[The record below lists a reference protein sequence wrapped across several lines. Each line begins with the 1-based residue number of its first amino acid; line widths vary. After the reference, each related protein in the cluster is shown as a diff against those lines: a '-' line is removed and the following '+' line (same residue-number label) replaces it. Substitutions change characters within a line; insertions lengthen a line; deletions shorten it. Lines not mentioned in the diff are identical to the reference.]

1 MPAMRRLPFFTDEH
15 RRLAAKVDGFC
26 DADIATRCDRDE
38 HDTDAVSRE
47 YVRALAD
54 ASLLRFFEPLDVRA
68 CCLIRER
75 LAYGSPLA
83 DDLFAMQGLGGIPI
97 ARFGTPEQK
106 SRWLTAI
113 ENGAI
118 GAFALTEPEAG
129 SDPAGM
135 QLRAECDGP
144 ADDPRSGYR
153 LTGEKT
159 LISNAGIADIY
170 VVFARAADAPNG
182 EARFMALIVPG
193 DTPGLTFE
201 PVQLLSAHPI
211 GTMRFDGVSVPTA
224 QRLGAEGDGLRIALA
239 TLIRFRATVGAAA
252 CGMARRALDEALAH
266 VQSRRQF
273 GRPLAKFQAVQFML
287 ADMATELD
295 AAQLLVARAAWLADN
310 GDADGDSDSKPNA
323 KEEQLR
329 RAVSM
334 AKLFATDHAHGIIDR
349 AVQLF
354 GGRGL
359 IRGNPV
365 ERLYR
370 DIRALRIYEG
380 ASEIQR
386 LIIARTLV
394 DKG

>member
-1 MPAMRRLPFFTDEH
+1 MRRLPFFTGEH
-15 RRLAAKVDGFC
+15 RRLAAKVDDFC
-26 DADIATRCDRDE
+26 DAQVAPLCARDE
-38 HDTDAVSRE
+38 QDTDAVARE
-47 YVRALAD
+47 YVRRMAGARW
-54 ASLLRFFEPLDVRA
+54 LRFFNPPDVRA

-75 LAYGSPLA
+75 LAYSSPLA

-97 ARFGTPEQK
+97 ALFGAPEQK
-106 SRWLTAI
+106 SRWLNAI

-135 QLRAECDGP
+135 RLRAECQRTAHD
-144 ADDPRSGYR
+144 AESGYR

-159 LISNAGIADIY
+159 LISNAGLADVYI
-170 VVFARAADAPNG
+170 VFARADDAPTG
-182 EARFMALIVPG
+182 EPRFVAMIVPG
-193 DTPGLTFE
+193 DAPGLTIE
-201 PVQLLSAHPI
+201 PVQLISAHPI
-211 GTMRFDGVSVPTA
+211 GTMRFDGVFVPAA
-224 QRLGAEGDGLRIALA
+224 QRLGGESDGLRIALT
-239 TLIRFRATVGAAA
+239 TLTRFRATVGAAA
-252 CGMARRALDEALAH
+252 CGMARRALDEALHH
-266 VQSRRQF
+266 VQSRQQF

-295 AAQLLVARAAWLADN
+295 AAQLLVARAAWLADT
-310 GDADGDSDSKPNA
+310 GGADFDPGA
-323 KEEQLR
+323 EAEEQPRSLR

-334 AKLFATDHAHGIIDR
+334 AKLFATDHAHAIIDR

-359 IRGNPV
+359 VRGNII

-386 LIIARTLV
+386 LIIARTLLE
-394 DKG
+394 KGHE